1 MQLHLEDA
9 INVASALIG
18 AAASITNALSLSYF
32 IRKVKWTLS
41 NKIFILLNVWDL
53 LVSLIHVV
61 ALIFLNCR
69 GNQDT
74 CGRDGR
80 PFKVSIAMS
89 DVTVEGTAFATCLL
103 SVTRAISL
111 VIPFYRIKKLGVWIA
126 TAVFSFQS
134 VLKISSRLYID
145 EMYAD
150 ERYYYYIK
158 LEGYSVVIILSVVII
173 VNITSSLLSAWKLF
187 ARRKVRQNAL
197 VNDHG
202 CANHVADTNRKATI
216 TIMIVSVL
224 FCFFNSL
231 FAYSIYV
238 IYINPGYPPDPLETP
253 VLSLLFFYFSA
264 FLTLPLNSAINPLIY
279 FLRKEDMRRYLRD
292 LLAF

>member
-1 MQLHLEDA
+1 M
-9 INVASALIG
+9 ASALIG
-18 AAASITNALSLSYF
+18 AAASVTNALSLSYF

-41 NKIFILLNVWDL
+41 HKIFILLNVWDL

-61 ALIFLNCR
+61 ALVFLNCR

-89 DVTVEGTAFATCLL
+89 DFTVEGTAFATCLL

-134 VLKISSRLYID
+134 LLKISSRLYID
-145 EMYAD
+145 EKHTD

-158 LEGYSVVIILSVVII
+158 LEGYSVVAILSAVII
-173 VNITSSLLSAWKLF
+173 VSITSSLLSAWKLF
-187 ARRKVRQNAL
+187 AGRKVRQN
-197 VNDHG
+197 VSVSDHG
-202 CANHVADTNRKATI
+202 CANHVTDTNRKATI

-238 IYINPGYPPDPLETP
+238 IYINPGHPPNPLETP

-264 FLTLPLNSAINPLIY
+264 FLTLPLNSAINPIIY
-279 FLRKEDMRRYLRD
+279 FLRKEDMRRYLRE
-292 LLAF
+292 LLTF